1 MHKGTVIIV
10 QVMIFIY
17 FYLFFYRITFFD
29 LLKKAIERITF

>member
-17 FYLFFYRITFFD
+17 FYVFFTDLPFLTF
-29 LLKKAIERITF
+29 